1 MNRLSLT
8 HRSSAAAHAA
18 AAGAAT
24 GLVTGG
30 LVLGAQQLGGILGMP
45 GAAVRYVLLT
55 GALLALAGLPL
66 TRRLVARCGGHPR
79 GAARCALAA
88 CLLAVLAGAV
98 PHVAVFCGAVLLA
111 APLGA
116 AAFVLRTHGAWYPA
130 ALTGFAASGAAGWL
144 LPDRPESA
152 LLLCAAAG
160 GLVLAP
166 VALSGAV
173 RDPVPEPAPGL
184 PGTPSPAA
192 RPARAARLPH
202 AAVGFAAGA
211 GALATQ
217 DFLTFRFELLGA
229 QQAPYFAAAAAGAAL
244 LCLLFRLPAD
254 GVSAADARRGAAT
267 LLAGAGAALLALATA
282 AGPDRLAVSFGA
294 LLGCAALAGRLLDRA
309 FTGRRSDADA
319 GWVLLGALA
328 GIGTLSGLRGAL
340 DAGDALVLCA
350 LPPLVG
356 TVLLTRTAREPA
368 PEAAG
373 EPLLRVRDLTVRRG
387 GHTEIRRLRLAAA
400 PGDVLV
406 LRDERSGR
414 RAVAL
419 LRALAGLDRP
429 AAGRVLLHGQDV
441 RRMNTRSRWLLG
453 LSAAVDP
460 MNATGVGVLPQVAS
474 DRTVR
479 EALRAAAE
487 RHGPARAVE
496 LEQSA
501 LAAFPALH
509 ERLDDP
515 PAELEPA
522 ERCVLGLAQTL
533 LARPRLLLLDLTAPT
548 AAALADD
555 PQLASL
561 VRRIAGQGTVVL
573 VATSG
578 SAAALLGGRP
588 IDITERRPSRAGRSR
603 RRPAST
609 DAPRS
614 GPAAADGTASH
625 ERKPA

>member
-8 HRSSAAAHAA
+8 HRPSAAAHAA

-98 PHVAVFCGAVLLA
+98 PHVAVFCGAVLPA

-116 AAFVLRTHGAWYPA
+116 AAFGLRTHGAWYPA
-130 ALTGFAASGAAGWL
+130 ALTGFAASGAAVWL

-160 GLVLAP
+160 VLVLAP

-173 RDPVPEPAPGL
+173 QDPVAEPAPGF
-184 PGTPSPAA
+184 PGTASH
-192 RPARAARLPH
+192 AARLAH

-229 QQAPYFAAAAAGAAL
+229 QQATYVAAAAAGAAL

-282 AGPDRLAVSFGA
+282 AGPGRLAVSFGA

-309 FTGRRSDADA
+309 FTGRRLDADA

-328 GIGTLSGLRGAL
+328 GIGALSGLRGAL

-356 TVLLTRTAREPA
+356 TVLLTRAAREPA
-368 PEAAG
+368 PEAAVA
-373 EPLLRVRDLTVRRG
+373 EPLLRVHDLTVRRG
-387 GHTEIRRLRLAAA
+387 GHTEIRRLRMVAA

-429 AAGRVLLHGQDV
+429 AAGRVRLHGQDV
-441 RRMNTRSRWLLG
+441 RRMNPRSRWLLG

-460 MNATGVGVLPQVAS
+460 VNATGVGVLPQIAS

-578 SAAALLGGRP
+578 SAARLLGGRS
-588 IDITERRPSRAGRSR
+588 IDLTERRPSRAGRSR

-609 DAPRS
+609 DAQRS
-614 GPAAADGTASH
+614 GPAVVDGTASH
-625 ERKPA
+625 ERKPV